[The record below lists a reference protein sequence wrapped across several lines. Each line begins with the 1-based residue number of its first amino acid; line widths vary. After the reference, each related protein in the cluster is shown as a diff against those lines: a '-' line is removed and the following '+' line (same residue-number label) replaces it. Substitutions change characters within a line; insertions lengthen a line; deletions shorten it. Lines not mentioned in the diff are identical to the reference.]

1 MDDLTDAAARRDP
14 REPGEPVRDPDM
26 DLRRSETVPRDPIRE
41 PAAAPP
47 GDERVAQSGGGL
59 DSFFRLTERG
69 TSVGR
74 ELRAGLTTFLVMAYI
89 IFLNPLILSN
99 MFPADSP
106 EQAAFI
112 PAAAAAT
119 ALLAGVLTIAM
130 GLVSNYP
137 IALAAGLGINAI
149 VAFTLVLGLQLSPAG
164 AMGVIV
170 LEGLIVLVLVIV
182 GLREAI
188 MHAVPLPLKRA
199 IGVGIGLFIL
209 FIGFV
214 DGGLIGPGTPV
225 VQFNFPIEPAA
236 WVFLLGLGLTIVL
249 FALKV
254 RAALLISIVA
264 MSVVAYVLGLTSV
277 PDNLSFVPDFS
288 TLGQFDVTEV
298 WNLGI
303 VAAALTIFAIM
314 LTDFFDTMG
323 TATAITEQAG
333 LTTPDGRVPGINRVL
348 LVDSVAAAAGG
359 AAGISSNTSYIESAA
374 GVAEGGR
381 TGLTSV
387 ITGILFLLAV
397 FVTPLAG
404 MVPFAATGPVLVVV
418 GYLMAILIK
427 DINFADMEEGF
438 PALLGITLMPL
449 TYNITVGIGAMF
461 VSYVLIKAVRGKF
474 GEIHWLLW
482 VVALAFV
489 IYFAQGWLN
498 TLL

>member
-1 MDDLTDAAARRDP
+1 VEAEVTEVP
-14 REPGEPVRDPDM
+14 RGEPVRTD
-26 DLRRSETVPRDPIRE
+26 EPR
-41 PAAAPP
+41 
-47 GDERVAQSGGGL
+47 GGF
-59 DSFFRLTERG
+59 DSYFKLSERG
-69 TSVGR
+69 TNIGTEV
-74 ELRAGLTTFLVMAYI
+74 RAGVTTFLVMAYI

-99 MFPADSP
+99 MIPEGADRD
-106 EQAAFI
+106 AFI
-112 PAAAAAT
+112 PAAAAGT
-119 ALLAGVLTIAM
+119 ALLAGLLTIVM
-130 GLVSNYP
+130 GLAANVP

-149 VAFTLVLGLQLSPAG
+149 VAFTLVLGLGLSPAG

-170 LEGLIVLVLVIV
+170 LEGLIVLVLVLV

-188 MHAVPLPLKRA
+188 MDAVPLALKRA

-214 DGGLIGPGTPV
+214 DGGLIVPGTPV
-225 VQFNFPIEPAA
+225 VQFNCPVEPAQ
-236 WVFLLGLGLTIVL
+236 WVFVLGLALTIVL
-249 FALKV
+249 FALKI
-254 RAALLISIVA
+254 RAALLISIVV
-264 MSVVAYVLGLTSV
+264 MSIIAYFLGLTTV
-277 PDNLSFVPDFS
+277 PENLDFVPDFS

-303 VAAALTIFAIM
+303 LVAALTIFAIM

-323 TATAITEQAG
+323 TATAISEQAG
-333 LTTPDGRVPGINRVL
+333 LSTPDGKVPAINRVL
-348 LVDSVAAAAGG
+348 LVDSFAAAAGG

-387 ITGILFLLAV
+387 IVGMLFLLAV
-397 FVTPLAG
+397 FVTPLAS

-418 GYLMAILIK
+418 GYLMATLIK
-427 DINFADMEEGF
+427 DINFGDVEVGL

-461 VSYVLIKAVRGKF
+461 VTYVLIKAVRGKF
-474 GEIHWLLW
+474 GEVHWLLW
-482 VVALAFV
+482 VVAIAFA
-489 IYFAQGWLN
+489 IYFAQAWLN

>member
-1 MDDLTDAAARRDP
+1 VDADATGVERRESAEVPRRDD
-14 REPGEPVRDPDM
+14 PGVPTRDARP
-26 DLRRSETVPRDPIRE
+26 
-41 PAAAPP
+41 PA
-47 GDERVAQSGGGL
+47 GGL
-59 DSFFRLTERG
+59 DAFFKLTERG
-69 TSVGR
+69 TSVGA
-74 ELRAGLTTFLVMAYI
+74 EVRAGVTTFLVMAYI

-99 MFPADSP
+99 MFGDD
-106 EQAAFI
+106 QAAAGAFI

-149 VAFTLVLGLQLSPAG
+149 VAFGLVLGLELSPAG

-170 LEGLIVLVLVIV
+170 IEGLIVLVLVII

-188 MHAVPLPLKRA
+188 MNAVPLALKRA

-225 VQFNFPIEPAA
+225 VQFNFPVEPQA
-236 WVFLLGLGLTIVL
+236 WVFVLGLALTIVL

-254 RAALLISIVA
+254 RAALLISIVV
-264 MSVVAYVLGLTSV
+264 MSIVAYVVGLTTV
-277 PDNLSFVPDFS
+277 PENLDFVPDFS
-288 TLGQFDVTEV
+288 TLGQFDVTEI
-298 WNLGI
+298 WSIEAGI
-303 VAAALTIFAIM
+303 IAAALTVFAIM

-323 TATAITEQAG
+323 TATAISEQAG
-333 LTTPDGRVPGINRVL
+333 LSTPDGRVPGINRVL
-348 LVDSVAAAAGG
+348 IVDSVAAAAGG

-387 ITGILFLLAV
+387 VTGVLFLLAI
-397 FVTPLAG
+397 FVTPLAS

-418 GYLMAILIK
+418 GYLMATLIK
-427 DINFADMEEGF
+427 DINFSDVEEGF

-449 TYNITVGIGAMF
+449 TYNITVGIGAAF

-482 VVALAFV
+482 VVAIAFA
-489 IYFAQGWLN
+489 IYFAQSWLN

>member
-1 MDDLTDAAARRDP
+1 MTER
-14 REPGEPVRDPDM
+14 
-26 DLRRSETVPRDPIRE
+26 
-41 PAAAPP
+41 AAP
-47 GDERVAQSGGGL
+47 GGGGGL
-59 DSFFRLTERG
+59 DSYFKISERG
-69 TSVGR
+69 TSVGT
-74 ELRAGLTTFLVMAYI
+74 EVRAGLTTFLVMAYI

-99 MFPADSP
+99 MFPEA
-106 EQAAFI
+106 ERGAFI
-112 PAAAAAT
+112 AAASAAT
-119 ALLAGVLTIAM
+119 ALLAGILTIAM
-130 GLVSNYP
+130 GVVSNYP

-170 LEGLIVLVLVIV
+170 IEGLVVLVLVIV

-188 MHAVPLPLKRA
+188 MHAVPLALKRA

-214 DGGLIGPGTPV
+214 DGGLIGPGNPV
-225 VQFNFPIEPAA
+225 VQFNFPVEPAD
-236 WVFLLGLGLTIVL
+236 WVFVLGLVLTIVL

-254 RAALLISIVA
+254 RAALLISIIV
-264 MSVVAYVLGLTSV
+264 MSIFAYVVGLTSF
-277 PDNLSFVPDFS
+277 PSNMDFVPNFS
-288 TLGQFDVTEV
+288 TLGSFDVTEV

-303 VAAALTIFAIM
+303 LAAALTIFAIM

-333 LTTPDGRVPGINRVL
+333 LTTPDGQVPGINRVL

-381 TGLTSV
+381 TGLTAV
-387 ITGILFLLAV
+387 VTGVLFLLAV
-397 FVTPLAG
+397 FVTPLAP

-418 GYLMAILIK
+418 GYLMATLIR
-427 DINFADMEEGF
+427 DIDFANVEEGF

-449 TYNITVGIGAMF
+449 TYNITVGIGAAF
-461 VSYVLIKAVRGKF
+461 VAYVLIKLVRGKVV
-474 GEIHWLLW
+474 EVHWLMW
-482 VVALAFV
+482 VVAAAFLV
-489 IYFAQGWLN
+489 YFAQSWLN
-498 TLL
+498 SVI

>member
-1 MDDLTDAAARRDP
+1 VTATEVP
-14 REPGEPVRDPDM
+14 
-26 DLRRSETVPRDPIRE
+26 RSE
-41 PAAAPP
+41 PAP
-47 GDERVAQSGGGL
+47 GGGDGGL
-59 DSFFRLTERG
+59 DSFFKLTERG
-69 TSVGR
+69 TTVGT
-74 ELRAGLTTFLVMAYI
+74 EVRAGITTFLVMAYI

-99 MFPADSP
+99 MFPEGPD
-106 EQAAFI
+106 QLAFI
-112 PAAAAAT
+112 TAAAAAT

-130 GLVSNYP
+130 GIVSNYP

-170 LEGLIVLVLVIV
+170 LEGLIILVLVIV

-188 MHAVPLPLKRA
+188 MDAVPLALKRA
-199 IGVGIGLFIL
+199 IGVGIGFFIL

-214 DGGLIGPGTPV
+214 DGELIGPGNPV
-225 VQFNFPIEPAA
+225 VQFNFPVEPAA
-236 WVFLLGLGLTIVL
+236 WVFVLGLALTIVL

-254 RAALLISIVA
+254 RAALLISIIV
-264 MSVVAYVLGLTSV
+264 MSVFAYIVGITTV
-277 PDNLSFVPDFS
+277 PTNLDFVPDFS

-298 WNLGI
+298 WDLGI
-303 VAAALTIFAIM
+303 LAAALTIFAIM

-333 LTTPDGRVPGINRVL
+333 LTTPDGKVPGISRVL
-348 LVDSVAAAAGG
+348 IVDSVAAAAGG

-387 ITGILFLLAV
+387 VVGVLFLLAI
-397 FVTPLAG
+397 FVTPLAP

-418 GYLMAILIK
+418 GYLMATLIK
-427 DINFADMEEGF
+427 DINFADVEEGF

-449 TYNITVGIGAMF
+449 TYNITVGIGAAF
-461 VSYVLIKAVRGKF
+461 VTYVLIKAVRGKF
-474 GEIHWLLW
+474 GEIHPLLW
-482 VVALAFV
+482 IVAIAFA
-489 IYFAQGWLN
+489 IYFAQSWLN

>member
-1 MDDLTDAAARRDP
+1 MTGR
-14 REPGEPVRDPDM
+14 
-26 DLRRSETVPRDPIRE
+26 
-41 PAAAPP
+41 AAP
-47 GDERVAQSGGGL
+47 GGGGL
-59 DSFFRLTERG
+59 DSYFKLSERG
-69 TSVGR
+69 TSVGT
-74 ELRAGLTTFLVMAYI
+74 EVRAGLTTFLVMAYI

-99 MFPADSP
+99 MFP
-106 EQAAFI
+106 EGERGAFI
-112 PAAAAAT
+112 VAASAAT
-119 ALLAGVLTIAM
+119 ALLAGILTIAM

-149 VAFTLVLGLQLSPAG
+149 VAFTLVLGLGLSPAG

-170 LEGLIVLVLVIV
+170 IEGLIVLVLVIV

-188 MHAVPLPLKRA
+188 MNAVPLSLKRA

-214 DGGLIGPGTPV
+214 DGGLIGPGNPV
-225 VQFNFPIEPAA
+225 VQFNFPVEPAD
-236 WVFLLGLGLTIVL
+236 WVFVLGLVLTIVL
-249 FALKV
+249 FALRI
-254 RAALLISIVA
+254 RAALLISIIV
-264 MSVVAYVLGLTSV
+264 MSIFAYVVGLTEW
-277 PDNLSFVPDFS
+277 PANLDFVPDFS
-288 TLGQFDVTEV
+288 TLGQFDLTEV
-298 WNLGI
+298 WNLGLL
-303 VAAALTIFAIM
+303 AAALTIFAIM

-333 LTTPDGRVPGINRVL
+333 LTTPDGQVPGINRVL

-387 ITGILFLLAV
+387 VTGVLFLLAV

-418 GYLMAILIK
+418 GYLMATLIR
-427 DINFADMEEGF
+427 DIDFADVEEGF

-449 TYNITVGIGAMF
+449 TYNITVGIGAAF
-461 VSYVLIKAVRGKF
+461 VSYVLIKAVRGKVA
-474 GEIHWLLW
+474 EVHWLMW
-482 VVALAFV
+482 VVAAAFLV
-489 IYFAQGWLN
+489 YFAQSWLN
-498 TLL
+498 SVI

>member
-1 MDDLTDAAARRDP
+1 VDADATGVERRDGA
-14 REPGEPVRDPDM
+14 E
-26 DLRRSETVPRDPIRE
+26 VPRRDDPGVPRRDGTE
-41 PAAAPP
+41 LPA
-47 GDERVAQSGGGL
+47 GGGL
-59 DSFFRLTERG
+59 DGFFKLTERG
-69 TSVGR
+69 TSVGA
-74 ELRAGLTTFLVMAYI
+74 EVRAGVTTFLVMAYI

-99 MFPADSP
+99 MFGDD
-106 EQAAFI
+106 QAAAGAFI

-119 ALLAGVLTIAM
+119 ALLAGILTIAM
-130 GLVSNYP
+130 GIVSNYP

-149 VAFTLVLGLQLSPAG
+149 VAFGLIGLGLSPAG

-188 MHAVPLPLKRA
+188 MNAVPLALKRA

-214 DGGLIGPGTPV
+214 DGGLIGPGNPV
-225 VQFNFPIEPAA
+225 VQFNFPVEPTA
-236 WVFLLGLGLTIVL
+236 WVFVLGLALTIVL

-254 RAALLISIVA
+254 RAALLISIVV
-264 MSVVAYVLGLTSV
+264 MSIVAYVVGLTTI
-277 PDNLSFVPDFS
+277 PENMSFIPDFS

-298 WNLGI
+298 WSLGLL
-303 VAAALTIFAIM
+303 AAALTIFAIM

-323 TATAITEQAG
+323 TATAIAEQAG
-333 LTTPDGRVPGINRVL
+333 LATPDGRVPGINRVL
-348 LVDSVAAAAGG
+348 IVDSVAAAAGG

-387 ITGILFLLAV
+387 VTGLLFLLAI
-397 FVTPLAG
+397 FVTPLAP

-418 GYLMAILIK
+418 GYLMATLIK
-427 DINFADMEEGF
+427 DINFSDVEEGF

-449 TYNITVGIGAMF
+449 TYNITVGIGAAF
-461 VSYVLIKAVRGKF
+461 VTYVLIKAVRGKF
-474 GEIHWLLW
+474 SEIHWLLW
-482 VVALAFV
+482 VVAIAFA
-489 IYFAQGWLN
+489 IYFAQSWLN

>member
-1 MDDLTDAAARRDP
+1 MD
-14 REPGEPVRDPDM
+14 
-26 DLRRSETVPRDPIRE
+26 SY
-41 PAAAPP
+41 
-47 GDERVAQSGGGL
+47 
-59 DSFFRLTERG
+59 FKLTERG
-69 TSVGR
+69 TSVGA
-74 ELRAGLTTFLVMAYI
+74 EIRAGVTTFLVMAYI

-99 MFPADSP
+99 MFLADSP
-106 EQAAFI
+106 EQMAFI

-149 VAFTLVLGLQLSPAG
+149 VAFTLVIGLGLSPAG

-188 MHAVPLPLKRA
+188 MNAVPLALKRA

-214 DGGLIGPGTPV
+214 DAGLIGPGTPV
-225 VQFNFPIEPAA
+225 VQFIFPVEPGA
-236 WVFLLGLGLTIVL
+236 WVAILGLLLTIVL
-249 FALKV
+249 FVMKV
-254 RAALLISIVA
+254 RAALLISIVV
-264 MSVVAYVLGLTSV
+264 MSVIAFIVGITTV
-277 PDNLSFVPDFS
+277 PQNMSFVPDFS

-298 WNLGI
+298 WSIGLL
-303 VAAALTIFAIM
+303 AAGLTIFAIM

-323 TATAITEQAG
+323 TAVALGDEAG
-333 LTTPDGRVPGINRVL
+333 LLDEEGKLPHMNRVL

-381 TGLTSV
+381 TGLTSIV
-387 ITGILFLLAV
+387 TGVLFLLAV
-397 FVTPLAG
+397 FVTPLAP
-404 MVPFAATGPVLVVV
+404 MVPFAATGPVLIVV
-418 GYLMAILIK
+418 GYLMATLIK
-427 DINFADMEEGF
+427 DIDFTDVEEGF
-438 PALLGITLMPL
+438 PALLGIVLMPL
-449 TYNITVGIGAMF
+449 TYNITVGIGAAF
-461 VSYVLIKAVRGKF
+461 VTYVLIKVVRGKF
-474 GEIHWLLW
+474 GEVHPLLW
-482 VVALAFV
+482 VVAIAFA
-489 IYFAQGWLN
+489 IYFAQAWIN